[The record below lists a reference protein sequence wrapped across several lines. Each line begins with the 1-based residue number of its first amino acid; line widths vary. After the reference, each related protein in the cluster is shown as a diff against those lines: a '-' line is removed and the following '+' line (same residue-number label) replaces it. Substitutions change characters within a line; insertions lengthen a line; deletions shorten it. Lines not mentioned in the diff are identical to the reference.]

1 MPRMSVIAQK
11 ERLISEVARLRRAEH
26 SPSSA
31 RDDIAS
37 VRASLERMAG
47 PTVTRAMAAR
57 LLGVSQT
64 ALERWVATG
73 DVPVLVT
80 PTGRHELPLRWL
92 VELVEAVHERR
103 LASPDDR
110 HSLAAVL
117 RARRSEARRL
127 DTLTLLGHHDCS
139 DGDEAHRRAELL
151 SLAYHRAVA
160 QRLDDGIVRDV
171 RDRLSR
177 WRSQARIDPRYAQQ
191 WQTILAKPATEIA
204 GVIGQDTPR
213 MRDLRQSSPF
223 AGTLGEP
230 SRQRALA
237 LIDEIPA

>member
-1 MPRMSVIAQK
+1 VSAIAQK
-11 ERLISEVARLRRAEH
+11 EQLIGEVARLRRAERR
-26 SPSSA
+26 PSSA
-31 RDDIAS
+31 RADIAS
-37 VRASLERMAG
+37 VRTSLERMAG

-64 ALERWVATG
+64 ALDRWVATG

-92 VELVEAVHERR
+92 VELVEAVRERR

-110 HSLAAVL
+110 HPLGSVL
-117 RARRSEARRL
+117 RARRCEAQRL
-127 DTLTLLGHHDCS
+127 DTSTLLRHDDRS
-139 DGDEAHRRAELL
+139 DSGDAHRRAVLL

-160 QRLDDGIVRDV
+160 QRLNKSIVRDAQ
-171 RDRLSR
+171 DRLSR
-177 WRSQARIDPRYAQQ
+177 WRTQARIDPHYARR
-191 WQTILAKPATEIA
+191 WQTILAKPPAEIA
-204 GVIGQDTPR
+204 SVIGKDTPR

-223 AGTLGEP
+223 AGTLSEP

>member
-1 MPRMSVIAQK
+1 MSAIAQK
-11 ERLISEVARLRRAEH
+11 EQLIGAVARLRRAER
-26 SPSSA
+26 SPSSVSA
-31 RDDIAS
+31 DIAS
-37 VRASLERMAG
+37 VRASLERMVG
-47 PTVTRAMAAR
+47 PTVTRAVAAR

-64 ALERWVATG
+64 ALERWVTTG

-92 VELVEAVHERR
+92 VELVEAVRERR
-103 LASPDDR
+103 LASLDDR
-110 HSLAAVL
+110 HPLGAVL
-117 RARRSEARRL
+117 RARRSEARHM
-127 DTLTLLGHHDCS
+127 DTSTLLGHHDRS
-139 DGDEAHRRAELL
+139 DSDDAHRRAELL

-160 QRLDDGIVRDV
+160 QRLDDGIVRDAQ
-171 RDRLSR
+171 DRLSR

-191 WQTILAKPATEIA
+191 WQRILAKPPMGIA
-204 GVIGQDTPR
+204 GVIGKDTPR

-230 SRQRALA
+230 SRRRALA